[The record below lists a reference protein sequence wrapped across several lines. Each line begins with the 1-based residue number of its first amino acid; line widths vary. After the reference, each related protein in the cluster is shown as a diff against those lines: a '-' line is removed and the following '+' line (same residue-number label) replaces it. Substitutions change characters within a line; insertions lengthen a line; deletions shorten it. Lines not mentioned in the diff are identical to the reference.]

1 MAMHWIRSYYEPYL
15 PRIMSQ
21 QSRPLQ
27 SVLVTIGNFSTPDKL
42 EKLKLLANAVVP
54 YGQIENMQSVPQL
67 FRVLEECGFHG
78 KAVPLLKRMLVKAGY
93 YQHTSQLDEHI
104 SPSEESQTLPV
115 LYFHER
121 LIEVA
126 DEVGNE
132 DYLRKL
138 VEIIPEAKIGVA
150 AESIK
155 SAVQLFQR
163 LLHKQTINPEDPNTL
178 YELAQWL
185 RVIGR
190 NDVAEKVHRFGTQ
203 VQVHG

>member
-1 MAMHWIRSYYEPYL
+1 MAMHWIWSYYEPYL

-155 SAVQLFQR
+155 SAVQLYSVYYISRQSILKTR
-163 LLHKQTINPEDPNTL
+163 IHSMNLHSGCVLLDEMM
-178 YELAQWL
+178 
-185 RVIGR
+185 
-190 NDVAEKVHRFGTQ
+190 
-203 VQVHG
+203 

>member
-1 MAMHWIRSYYEPYL
+1 
-15 PRIMSQ
+15 MSQ

-27 SVLVTIGNFSTPDKL
+27 SVLVNIDNFSTQDKL
-42 EKLKLLANAVVP
+42 EKLKLLAIAVVP
-54 YGQIENMQSVPQL
+54 FGQIENVQSVPQI
-67 FRVLEECGFHG
+67 FRVFNQCGFHG
-78 KAVPLLKRMLVKAGY
+78 KAVPLLKRMLLKAGY
-93 YQHTSQLDEHI
+93 HQRTSQLDEHI

-115 LYFHER
+115 LYFHEL

-126 DEVGNE
+126 DEVGNG

-163 LLHKQTINPEDPNTL
+163 LLHEQTICPEDPNTL

-185 RVIGR
+185 RDIGR
-190 NDVAEKVHRFGTQ
+190 NDVAGKVQRFGTQ